1 LNNIGHGGIQALSTA
16 LMNENNK
23 VITLRL
29 ADSKFGN
36 EGLRSLSVALMN
48 ENNKVTALDLSI
60 NEFGDEKVFD
70 IYQRR

>member
-1 LNNIGHGGIQALSTA
+1 
-16 LMNENNK
+16 M
-23 VITLRL
+23 
-29 ADSKFGN
+29 DSKFGN